1 MKNKKEEKQENKK
14 ESINYVKNQ
23 KSKSTKMIVMKR
35 IIAIIL
41 VLALGG
47 LSIAT
52 GIYEIIKYIINN

>member
-1 MKNKKEEKQENKK
+1 MKNNKEEKKENKK
-14 ESINYVKNQ
+14 ESVQNVKIQ
-23 KSKSTKMIVMKR
+23 KPKATKILIMKR

-41 VLALGG
+41 VLSLGG